1 MKVLPILALTTVL
14 GAPAALAAE
23 CSDVE
28 YHQDVLD
35 KYPAIANACQEV
47 TEKNGKSY
55 VKVTADFISFRR
67 PDKLTVNVHEND
79 GSKERQ
85 TIKVDP
91 QMRVTVGESKKR
103 FSDLPRNYTLNFS
116 IPSDRFEMASHEE
129 MNEAPVEEV
138 AVVEELPKTASVW
151 PTLGLAGFTMV
162 LFSQLLTWR
171 RKKA

>member
-35 KYPAIANACQEV
+35 KYPAIANACQSV
-47 TEKNGKSY
+47 IEKNGKSY

-85 TIKVDP
+85 TIMVDSK
-91 QMRVTVGESKKR
+91 MRVDVGGRKMK
-103 FSDLPRNYTLNFS
+103 FSELPRNYKLNFS

-129 MNEAPVEEV
+129 LNEAPVEEV
-138 AVVEELPKTASVW
+138 VVVEELPKTASVW

-162 LFSQLLTWR
+162 LFSQFIAWR

>member
-79 GSKERQ
+79 GTKERQ

-91 QMRVTVGESKKR
+91 KMRVNTGSAAMK
-103 FSDLPRNYTLNFS
+103 FADLPRNYTLNFS
-116 IPSDRFEMASHEE
+116 IPSDRFEMATEE
-129 MNEAPVEEV
+129 ELNEAPVAEMV
-138 AVVEELPKTASVW
+138 VVEELPKTASVW
-151 PTLGLAGFTMV
+151 PTLGLAGLTMV

>member
-1 MKVLPILALTTVL
+1 MKVLPIIALTTVL

-47 TEKNGKSY
+47 IEQNGKSY
-55 VKVTADFISFRR
+55 VKVTADFVSFRR

-79 GSKERQ
+79 GTKERQ

-91 QMRVTVGESKKR
+91 AMRVNVGNTERK
-103 FSDLPRNYTLNFS
+103 FSELPRNYTLNFS
-116 IPSDRFEMASHEE
+116 IPSDRFEMATEE
-129 MNEAPVEEV
+129 ELNEAPVEEV
-138 AVVEELPKTASVW
+138 VVVEELPKTASVW
-151 PTLGLAGFTMV
+151 PALGLAGFGMV
-162 LFSQLLTWR
+162 FLSQLLTWR